1 MKDWDAQTNEQL
13 CEEYQKTKNN
23 DLFEY
28 FLSRNYGLIEKYMGP
43 IINKHPEQRDELLQR
58 GQIAMWEAMSKFNT
72 TKGFKF
78 TTYLHYYFKKTLWH
92 QYHEQFITHVP
103 INLIN
108 HLDEVKEKVPFA
120 AINMESMSKTIISP
134 DNGTDMTLEDT
145 IASDDP
151 SPLDVLISK
160 DKGDRLL
167 AILDE
172 LSPRESKCIQMYFGL
187 NGYTP
192 HTLEKIGNEYGVTRE
207 RIRQII
213 SKGLKKVKYYLN
225 KVEGGFKYEDW

>member
-43 IINKHPEQRDELLQR
+43 VINKHPEQRDELLQR
-58 GQIAMWEAMSKFNT
+58 GQIAMWEAMSKFDI

-78 TTYLHYYFKKTLWH
+78 TTYLHYYFKKTVWH
-92 QYHEQFITHVP
+92 HYHEQFITHMP

-120 AINMESMSKTIISP
+120 AIDMESMSKTIISP

-167 AILDE
+167 AILDK
-172 LSPRESKCIQMYFGL
+172 LSPRESRCIQMYFGL